1 MRAMM
6 GILGLV
12 LALGI
17 VYFVYTT
24 QFSKDAG
31 NLPPKQQIDL
41 TAVRSD
47 LLSLAQAERR
57 FLASNGNYA
66 TLEQLQQTGTIQ
78 FPTTGRRGYAY
89 SFEAG
94 DAEHFHITAKPA
106 DPTRVDWPILS
117 IDETMQFSSNAEK
130 RN

>member
-1 MRAMM
+1 MKAIS

-12 LALGI
+12 LALAV

-24 QFSKDAG
+24 QFSKDQG

-57 FLASNGNYA
+57 YFATSGTYA
-66 TLEQLQQTGTIQ
+66 TLEQLQQTGTIH
-78 FPTTGRRGYAY
+78 FPATGRRGYTY
-89 SFEAG
+89 TIETG
-94 DAEHFHITAKPA
+94 GAEHFRITAKPS
-106 DPTRVDWPILS
+106 DPARMDWQTIS
-117 IDETMQFSSNAEK
+117 IDETMQFSTQ
-130 RN
+130 

>member
-1 MRAMM
+1 MRAIS

-12 LALGI
+12 LVLGI

-31 NLPPKQQIDL
+31 SLPPKQQIDL

-57 FLASNGNYA
+57 YFATNGNYA

-78 FPTTGRRGYAY
+78 FPVTGRRGYAY
-89 SFEAG
+89 SMETG
-94 DAEHFHITAKPA
+94 DAQKFRITAKPS
-106 DPTRVDWPILS
+106 DPARAEWPTLS
-117 IDETMQFSSNAEK
+117 IDETMQFSTQQ
-130 RN
+130 

>member
-1 MRAMM
+1 MKAIS

-12 LALGI
+12 LVLAI

-24 QFSKDAG
+24 QFSKNEG

-57 FLASNGNYA
+57 YFASNGTYA
-66 TLEQLQQTGTIQ
+66 TLEQLQQTGTIH
-78 FPTTGRRGYAY
+78 FPGTGRRGYTYAI
-89 SFEAG
+89 ETG
-94 DAEHFHITAKPA
+94 VAEHFRITAKPS
-106 DPTRVDWPILS
+106 DPARMDWPALS
-117 IDETMQFSSNAEK
+117 IDETMQFSPQ
-130 RN
+130 

>member
-1 MRAMM
+1 MKAIS

-12 LALGI
+12 VVLAI

-57 FLASNGNYA
+57 TFASSGDFA
-66 TLEQLQQTGTIQ
+66 TLEQLQQTGTIN
-78 FPTTGRRGYAY
+78 FPATGRRGYAY
-89 SFEAG
+89 SIEIG
-94 DAEHFHITAKPA
+94 GAEHFRITAKPS
-106 DPTRVDWPILS
+106 DPTRFDWPTLS
-117 IDETMQFSSNAEK
+117 IDETMQFSS
-130 RN
+130 RQ